1 MKVFL
6 TSIVLIMM
14 SLSVSAIESR
24 DLIEEGGIYTITA
37 DRVNLRTSDSVG
49 DNIAGR
55 LMTGDQVKVI
65 DAGLS
70 LAGEFILVEVVQ
82 SASPFKP
89 SEEYY
94 LSYKFISD
102 CVVGG
107 CGTSGDDDSDDQ
119 DTEPTDPSD
128 DPRNALVVGKI
139 YYITT
144 NGVNVRSSDTFGDNI
159 LGRLNLGD
167 SVRVLDNS
175 STYEGEFVSIEV
187 VETSARITASEQKFL
202 SYKFLADCPLD
213 WRGATCGTTIQFKN
227 ILKVSRI
234 DQMNDGTVFLTL
246 PKIIRGK
253 KEYSLD
259 NLTLPN
265 DACALFGFKAPIK
278 ATIYNNEYNHSD
290 TLLYLSETNIV
301 QRVGY
306 GISTLACAEQNLIP
320 RRSEPTTNLL
330 IYEAGDFN
338 KRVFESRGFKLFQGK

>member
-1 MKVFL
+1 MKVFI
-6 TSIVLIMM
+6 TSIVFLMM
-14 SLSVSAIESR
+14 SLTVSAIESR
-24 DLIEEGGIYTITA
+24 DLIEEGAVYTITA

-65 DAGLS
+65 DAS
-70 LAGEFILVEVVQ
+70 PALAGEFILVEVVQ

-94 LSYKFISD
+94 LSFKFISD
-102 CVVGG
+102 CKVGG
-107 CGTSGDDDSDDQ
+107 CGTPGDSDGDDQ
-119 DTEPTDPSD
+119 DTDPTD
-128 DPRNALVVGKI
+128 DPRSALVIGKI

-167 SVRVLDNS
+167 SVRVIDNS
-175 STYEGEFVSIEV
+175 SNFAGEFVSIEV

-213 WRGATCGTTIQFKN
+213 WRGATCGTNIQFKN

-234 DQMNDGTVFLTL
+234 DQMDGTVFLTL
-246 PKIIRGK
+246 PKIIRGN
-253 KEYSLD
+253 KEYGLD
-259 NLTLPN
+259 NLTLPY
-265 DACALFGFKAPIK
+265 DACALFGFKTPTK

-290 TLLYLSETNIV
+290 TLLYLSQTNIIP
-301 QRVGY
+301 RVGY
-306 GISTLACAEQNLIP
+306 GISMLACAEQDLIP
-320 RRSEPTTNLL
+320 RRSEPTANLL
-330 IYEAGDFN
+330 IFEAGDFN
-338 KRVFESRGFKLFQGK
+338 KRVFEARGFKLFQGK